1 MAEID
6 HEVVRMRLNGDDY
19 DTITKALN
27 ISKHVISR
35 KVREARAAGFL
46 PPRKVG
52 SSRSK
57 TSDLLKSYNL
67 TRGSVQDVLS
77 TVEPEVKIWLLKNT
91 PSGSTIAEFLVAI
104 VIDAYHDDLET
115 KTNLK
120 NEENK

>member
-1 MAEID
+1 MANID
-6 HEVVRMRLNGDDY
+6 HDVVNMRLNGDDY
-19 DTITKALN
+19 DTISKTLN

-46 PPRKVG
+46 PQRKVG

-77 TVEPEVKIWLLKNT
+77 TVEPEVKIWLLKST
-91 PSGSTIAEFLVAI
+91 PAGSTIAEFLSAI
-104 VIDAYHDDLET
+104 VIDAYYDDQES
-115 KTNLK
+115 KTQRK
-120 NEENK
+120 NKEKQ